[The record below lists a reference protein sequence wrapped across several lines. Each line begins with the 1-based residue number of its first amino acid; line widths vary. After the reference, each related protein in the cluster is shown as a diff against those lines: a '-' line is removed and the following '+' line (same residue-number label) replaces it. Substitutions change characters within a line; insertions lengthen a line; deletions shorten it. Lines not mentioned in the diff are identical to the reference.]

1 MDNNRNKETSG
12 QSSQLGENAFK
23 QDADRKYSDEARG
36 VAEVNVKNANAAGDG
51 SLERKDES
59 LPSNDSSK
67 NTQID

>member
-1 MDNNRNKETSG
+1 MDNNKNDTGG
-12 QSSQLGENAFK
+12 QNSQHQENAFK

-59 LPSNDSSK
+59 LPNNDSSK